1 MNPRELAA
9 EKAQTEPPRC
19 QFPLTRNSRFELAA
33 EKAQTGTPTLPI
45 PAASGDGMRVAG
57 RVRHIAVLPGDGVGA
72 EVVAGPVKLL
82 EAIAEAGRIE
92 LTGPWPVGASA
103 FGELGAG
110 LPEPTLAACDTSDA
124 MFFGAAGEH
133 PGVSLDDYR
142 PEHSIIGLRQR
153 YDLRVS
159 IRTIV
164 RIGSGA
170 IGGNPQSD
178 TRTASGDPHHGTGTA
193 SGDPQSDTRTASGD
207 PHHGTGAV
215 ASAANR
221 PLIVLRNL
229 LGGAYGAASTRTESD
244 GSEAACD
251 QVILTPDQISELAEM
266 ACDMVERGLA
276 SSILS
281 VDKANLLA
289 TSRLWRSITE
299 KVAQARGVPL
309 RHTYVDRMAFELAHD
324 DVTAD
329 TVVLT
334 EGIFGDIL
342 SDLAAGRAGS
352 IALCGS
358 ASVNPGQPVQGNC
371 VGLFEPVHG
380 SAPRHYGQGKVNPS
394 GAYLALAALLEWFDE
409 TADLG
414 PPVTEA
420 LSEAL
425 QAGPLT
431 YDLAPAG
438 TAPASTDSFAAAV
451 NARALPRLN
460 ELAVSVPNTPATEP
474 VTLPTPRAGAALS
487 LSHITAEPS

>member
-1 MNPRELAA
+1 MSA
-9 EKAQTEPPRC
+9 
-19 QFPLTRNSRFELAA
+19 
-33 EKAQTGTPTLPI
+33 
-45 PAASGDGMRVAG
+45 AG
-57 RVRHIAVLPGDGVGA
+57 RVRRIAVLPGDGVGA
-72 EVVAGPVKLL
+72 EVVAGPVELL
-82 EAIAEAGRIE
+82 EAIAGAGRIE

-103 FGELGAG
+103 FGELGTG
-110 LPEPTLAACDTSDA
+110 LPADTLAACDASDA

-159 IRTIV
+159 IRNIV
-164 RIGSGA
+164 RAGESG
-170 IGGNPQSD
+170 G
-178 TRTASGDPHHGTGTA
+178 
-193 SGDPQSDTRTASGD
+193 
-207 PHHGTGAV
+207 
-215 ASAANR
+215 R

-244 GSEAACD
+244 GSNAAGD
-251 QVILTPDQISELAEM
+251 EVILTPEQIAELAEM
-266 ACDMVERGLA
+266 ACDLVEQGLA
-276 SSILS
+276 SSIVS
-281 VDKANLLA
+281 ADKANLMA
-289 TSRLWRSITE
+289 TSRLWRSITGQ
-299 KVAQARGVPL
+299 VAEARGVPL

-324 DVTAD
+324 DVVSD

-334 EGIFGDIL
+334 EGIFGDML

-358 ASVNPGQPVQGNC
+358 ASVNPGLPVQGRC

-380 SAPRHYGQGKVNPS
+380 SAPRHTGQGRVNPS
-394 GAYLALAALLEWFDE
+394 GAYLALAALLEWFPE

-431 YDLAPAG
+431 YDLTPAG
-438 TAPASTDSFAAAV
+438 TDPASTDAFAAAV
-451 NARALPRLN
+451 NARALPRLK
-460 ELAVSVPNTPATEP
+460 EL
-474 VTLPTPRAGAALS
+474 L
-487 LSHITAEPS
+487 

>member
-1 MNPRELAA
+1 M
-9 EKAQTEPPRC
+9 
-19 QFPLTRNSRFELAA
+19 
-33 EKAQTGTPTLPI
+33 
-45 PAASGDGMRVAG
+45 
-57 RVRHIAVLPGDGVGA
+57 LPGDGVGA
-72 EVVAGPVKLL
+72 EVVAGPVQLL
-82 EAIAEAGRIE
+82 EAVAAAGRIE

-103 FGELGAG
+103 FGELGTG
-110 LPEPTLAACDTSDA
+110 LPEPTLAACDDCDA

-164 RIGSGA
+164 RVSPEAERVG
-170 IGGNPQSD
+170 
-178 TRTASGDPHHGTGTA
+178 RTSTPHSSSRA
-193 SGDPQSDTRTASGD
+193 ARPWPER
-207 PHHGTGAV
+207 PV
-215 ASAANR
+215 SAANKSGNDTAAGRQPPSHPRTHSGTGGDGAATR

-251 QVILTPDQISELAEM
+251 EVILTPAQITELAEM
-266 ACDMVERGLA
+266 ACDLVEQGLA
-276 SSILS
+276 SSIVS
-281 VDKANLLA
+281 ADKANLMA
-289 TSRLWRSITE
+289 TSRLWRSITQR
-299 KVAQARGVPL
+299 VADARGVPL

-324 DVTAD
+324 DVVAD

-334 EGIFGDIL
+334 EGIFGDML

-358 ASVNPGQPVQGNC
+358 ASVNPGPPVKGRC

-380 SAPRHYGQGKVNPS
+380 SAPRHFGQGRVNPS
-394 GAYLALAALLEWFDE
+394 GAYLALAALLEWFTE

-414 PPVTEA
+414 PVVTEA
-420 LSEAL
+420 LAGAL

-438 TAPASTDSFAAAV
+438 TDPASTEAFATAV
-451 NARALPRLN
+451 NARALPRLQ
-460 ELAVSVPNTPATEP
+460 EL
-474 VTLPTPRAGAALS
+474 L
-487 LSHITAEPS
+487 